1 MLLLITKDNLKDL
14 RQKAAVMGSIKTS
27 HPVFIIKNHMDGSKE
42 AVYHLSLIHILDR
55 VFLKD
60 NLRYLSIEQER
71 FMEKFFEEAG
81 IVTNLLNEGLIGEDL
96 YKDMDEV
103 MYQLDNFLGSYF
115 GVEYVKPVR

>member
-1 MLLLITKDNLKDL
+1 MLLPITKDNLK
-14 RQKAAVMGSIKTS
+14 APVMGSIKTS
-27 HPVFIIKNHMDGSKE
+27 HPVFIIKNHIDGSKE
-42 AVYHLSLIHILDR
+42 AVYHPSLIHILDK

-60 NLRYLSIEQER
+60 SLKYLSIEQER
-71 FMEKFFEEAG
+71 FIAKFFKEAG

-115 GVEYVKPVR
+115 GVEYVEPTR